1 MFFFIISIFGWSITS
16 IIQKKTNDWELKTLE
31 NLFLSF
37 GIGLTFYIIICYI
50 CDTFQTF
57 NYFTV
62 ILPIVIYDII
72 YLFYSIFITKSFH
85 FIFKNQK
92 SKKNGISI
100 LIIIIG
106 IVILYYRIQSTIF
119 KNSAYFLL
127 DPYAWAYSV
136 FYLLEHQYLSASF
149 FAPTYPQGFTF
160 YCAGN
165 LLLIKSNFTIEYMF
179 MKFGFFI
186 IFIYYIILIY
196 IISNRIFPEHEVFSF
211 YCILMLLAH
220 NYLIYRT
227 IMFLPSSIANFLI
240 LICMLI
246 LLTKVPNYLLGL
258 IIPTIYLFHN
268 LSLFYFL
275 LILFILYA
283 INIIKNSKEKIIIKE
298 ILKEIIII
306 IFLCF
311 ILLIPYFINAYIR
324 FNIDLISMIKVY
336 FHTVGILSIMEEN
349 SNKFLTIYLILID
362 NVNQFIN
369 LLNFKSLEF
378 LYKKTI
384 EFFFI
389 FGIFGLFINYN
400 KKKEEFKDF
409 ILFLKIGIILILL
422 IFYFFYFFLNNNHFY
437 YVTRYRILENF
448 SFIVIILSAIF
459 IEWFFDK
466 LNVRWNSRF
475 LKLKIKKVNFKIK
488 KCKKMYKITFQ
499 TLMFFFFCIFSFFY
513 VINREGFYYYYYN
526 SIYYNENIIYI
537 NQHIPKGSHIGVRD
551 LSEVDQSNNPH
562 FLLYNYKLF
571 YYSAKENYSN
581 YYKFVE
587 FCENYNID
595 YVILKLTFFNES
607 NLVLFLNSTHFKKI
621 YTPLERDWIYGIY
634 KFIE

>member
-1 MFFFIISIFGWSITS
+1 
-16 IIQKKTNDWELKTLE
+16 
-31 NLFLSF
+31 
-37 GIGLTFYIIICYI
+37 
-50 CDTFQTF
+50 
-57 NYFTV
+57 
-62 ILPIVIYDII
+62 DII

-106 IVILYYRIQSTIF
+106 IVILYYRIWYTIF
-119 KNSAYFLL
+119 KNSAYFSL
-127 DPYAWAYSV
+127 DPYRWASNV
-136 FYLLEHQYLSASF
+136 FYLLDHQYLTLSF

-196 IISNRIFPEHEVFSF
+196 IISNRIFPEHKVFSF

-227 IMFLPSSIANFLI
+227 IMFLPSSIANLLI

-268 LSLFYFL
+268 ISLFYFL
-275 LILFILYA
+275 LILFILYP
-283 INIIKNSKEKIIIKE
+283 INIIKNLKEKIIIKE

-311 ILLIPYFINAYIR
+311 ILLIPYFIHAYIK
-324 FNIDLISMIKVY
+324 FNTDLISIIKFY

-349 SNKFLTIYLILID
+349 SYKFLNIYLILID
-362 NVNQFIN
+362 NVNQFN
-369 LLNFKSLEF
+369 NFLNFKFLEY
-378 LYKKTI
+378 LYKKI
-384 EFFFI
+384 EFFYI

-422 IFYFFYFFLNNNHFY
+422 IFCFFSFFLNNNNFY
-437 YVTRYRILENF
+437 YYAKYRILENF

-466 LNVRWNSRF
+466 LNVRWNSSL
-475 LKLKIKKVNFKIK
+475 LKLKIKKVSFKIK

-499 TLMFFFFCIFSFFY
+499 SLMFLMLCIFSFFY
-513 VINREGFYYYYYN
+513 VINRERFIYHYYN
-526 SIYYNENIIYI
+526 SNYYNENIIYI

-551 LSEVDQSNNPH
+551 LSEVNQSNNPY

-571 YYSAKENYSN
+571 QYSAKNYLN
-581 YYKFVE
+581 YYKFVG

-621 YTPLERDWIYGIY
+621 YTPLERDDIYGIY
-634 KFIE
+634 KFNRIDKS